1 MPSRELTRDQIA
13 AWYFEQL
20 HFQPYP
26 VQEEALL
33 AWFTSEQGVL
43 VCAPTG
49 TGKTLIAE
57 AALFEA
63 LQTGKRVYYTT
74 PLIALTD
81 QKFNEFQRLATRW
94 GFYPEDVGLV
104 TGNRRVNPDAPVLV
118 VVAEILLNRL
128 LTADFPFDD
137 VFAVVMDEFHNFN
150 DLERGI
156 VWEFALGLLPKHV
169 RVMLLSATVGNA
181 LEFVNWLDHQH
192 HRRLE
197 LVQGGDRQV
206 PLTFQWVGDMLLNE
220 QLEAMAE
227 GDDESRLTPALV
239 FCFNREQCWTVAEQ
253 IKGKRLLADGQQEQ
267 LGRELERYDWSQ
279 GAGPKLKQI
288 LIRGIGVHHAG
299 VLPKYRRIVEDLFQR
314 KLLTI
319 CVCTE
324 TLAAGV
330 NLPARSVVLPNL
342 LKGPPDDKKLVEAS
356 SAHQMFGRAG
366 RPQFDTR
373 GYVFA
378 LAHEDDVRI
387 ARWRE
392 KFDKIPED
400 TRDPG
405 LLKAKKDLKRKMPK
419 RSPTEQYWSEGQ
431 FQKLTQSPP
440 SRLRSRGP
448 LPWRL
453 LAYMLQ
459 ASPEVDRV
467 RALVAKRLS
476 DARHLEGGQK
486 QLEQML
492 LTLWRAGYVELDPPP
507 PKQAESSGGGRGG
520 TAEPSTKK
528 ADSPATDT
536 SPAAAGTGLFSLA
549 GGPENAGRT
558 RTAGRL
564 ATAAVGSSQ
573 AGSPIPAGRTT
584 ARADSARGSQPARP
598 GQPESQPPEEPA
610 YRPLYARPTYRLEKL
625 LLLRGINPLYGM
637 FLVNQLGIADRRE
650 RIQALESVLEIPRSM
665 LYQLRVPPPDQLPP
679 GPLATT
685 RLDVQLLQLGLASA
699 AELGVADASEEED
712 DRWQMFPEE
721 RVRVLTLG
729 DKLRRLFDHD
739 FPGVRDVSTTP
750 VWAVGELLEFGG
762 DFNKYVTSK
771 ALQKQEGIVFR
782 HCLRLILLCYEF
794 TQFCPPDADPN
805 EWREDLEDIA
815 ERVAEACRRI
825 DPDSTDKI
833 LEEATSTPELP

>member
-1 MPSRELTRDQIA
+1 MASRELTRDQIA

-20 HFQPYP
+20 PFQPYA

-33 AWFTSEQGVL
+33 AWFTADQGVL

-63 LQTGKRVYYTT
+63 LNSGKRVYYTT

-81 QKFNEFQRLATRW
+81 QKFNEFQQLATRW

-128 LTADFPFDD
+128 LTPDFPFDD

-156 VWEFALGLLPKHV
+156 VWEFALGLLPERV
-169 RVMLLSATVGNA
+169 RLLLLSATVGNA
-181 LEFVNWLDHQH
+181 LEFVNWLDREH

-227 GDDESRLTPALV
+227 GDDDSRLTPALV

-267 LGRELERYDWSQ
+267 LARELEQYDWSQ
-279 GAGPKLKQI
+279 GVGPKLKQV
-288 LIRGIGVHHAG
+288 LIRGVGVHHAG

-342 LKGPPDDKKLVEAS
+342 LKGPPGDKKLVDPS

-366 RPQFDTR
+366 RPQFDSR

-387 ARWRE
+387 SRWRE
-392 KFDKIPED
+392 KFDKIPEQ
-400 TRDPG
+400 TKDPG

-419 RSPTEQYWSEGQ
+419 RSPNEQYWTEGQ
-431 FQKLTQSPP
+431 FQKLTQAPP
-440 SRLRSRGP
+440 GRLRSRGP

-476 DARHLEGGQK
+476 DVRHLQAGQK

-492 LTLWRAGYVELDPPP
+492 ITLWKAGYVELDPPP
-507 PKQAESSGGGRGG
+507 PKQTEPDKREPGTKPPAGPPLVEPLPQVPSSGSPSGGLFAAASKRAGLSL
-520 TAEPSTKK
+520 PR
-528 ADSPATDT
+528 
-536 SPAAAGTGLFSLA
+536 PAAQS
-549 GGPENAGRT
+549 
-558 RTAGRL
+558 
-564 ATAAVGSSQ
+564 GS
-573 AGSPIPAGRTT
+573 AL
-584 ARADSARGSQPARP
+584 P
-598 GQPESQPPEEPA
+598 GQPGHPGQPVRPGLASQGEAKEEVPA
-610 YRPLYARPTYRLEKL
+610 YKPVYARPARTLDKL
-625 LLLRGINPLYGM
+625 LLLRGINPLYGV
-637 FLVNQLGIADRRE
+637 FLVNQLGIADRCE
-650 RIQALESVLEIPRSM
+650 RIQAMESVLEIPGS
-665 LYQLRVPPPDQLPP
+665 LLFQLRVPPPDQLPP

-699 AELGVADASEEED
+699 EELGAAESAEEEER
-712 DRWQMFPEE
+712 DRRGMFPED
-721 RVRVLTLG
+721 RVRILTLG
-729 DKLRRLFDHD
+729 DKLRRLFDYD
-739 FPGVRDVSTTP
+739 FPGVRDVRTTP
-750 VWAVGELLEFGG
+750 VWAAGELLEFGG
-762 DFNKYVTSK
+762 DFNRYVTSK

-794 TQFCPPDADPN
+794 TQLCPPDADPS

-815 ERVAEACRRI
+815 QRLTEACRKV
-825 DPDSTDKI
+825 DPDSTDKT
-833 LEEATSTPELP
+833 LQDAASQPELP

>member
-1 MPSRELTRDQIA
+1 MPSKNLTRDQIA

-20 HFQPYP
+20 PFQPYP

-63 LQTGKRVYYTT
+63 LQTGKRAYYTT

-81 QKFNEFQRLATRW
+81 QKFNEFQELATQW

-137 VFAVVMDEFHNFN
+137 VIAVVMDEFHNFN
-150 DLERGI
+150 DFERGI

-169 RVMLLSATVGNA
+169 RVLLLSATVGNA
-181 LEFVNWLDHQH
+181 LEFVNWLDHEH

-279 GAGPKLKQI
+279 GAGPKLRQI
-288 LIRGIGVHHAG
+288 LFRGIGVHHAG

-342 LKGPPDDKKLVEAS
+342 LKGPPDDKKLVDPS

-373 GYVFA
+373 GYVIA

-387 ARWRE
+387 SRWRE
-392 KFDKIPED
+392 KFDKIPEN
-400 TRDPG
+400 TKDPG

-419 RSPTEQYWSEGQ
+419 RSPNEQYWTEGQ
-431 FQKLTQSPP
+431 FQKLTQAPP
-440 SRLRSRGP
+440 GRLRSRGP

-453 LAYMLQ
+453 LAYMLM

-476 DARHLEGGQK
+476 DVRHLEGGQK

-492 LTLWRAGYVELDPPP
+492 LILWKAGYVELDPPP
-507 PKQAESSGGGRGG
+507 PK
-520 TAEPSTKK
+520 P
-528 ADSPATDT
+528 ADSPAPGANQD
-536 SPAAAGTGLFSLA
+536 AARAAEKANASKLEAAVRDAISAERSTGLLSQSGRPGTSGSRIPTQTTSEASGKRQQGSLA
-549 GGPENAGRT
+549 IPSRSG
-558 RTAGRL
+558 
-564 ATAAVGSSQ
+564 Q
-573 AGSPIPAGRTT
+573 AGPA
-584 ARADSARGSQPARP
+584 
-598 GQPESQPPEEPA
+598 PESQAPEEPA
-610 YRPLYARPTYRLEKL
+610 YKPVYARPMYTLEKL
-625 LLLRGINPLYGM
+625 LLLRGINPLYGV
-637 FLVNQLGIADRRE
+637 FLVNQLGIADRCE
-650 RIQALESVLEIPRSM
+650 RIQAMESVLEIPRSM
-665 LYQLRVPPPDQLPP
+665 LYQLRVPPPDQFPP

-699 AELGVADASEEED
+699 EELGAAEAAEEEQ
-712 DRWQMFPEE
+712 DRDRRIMFPDE
-721 RVRVLTLG
+721 RVRILTLG
-729 DKLRRLFDHD
+729 DKLRRLFDYD
-739 FPGVRDVSTTP
+739 FPGVRDVNTTP
-750 VWAVGELLEFGG
+750 VWAAGELLEYGG
-762 DFNKYVTSK
+762 DFNKYITSK
-771 ALQKQEGIVFR
+771 ALHKQEGIVFR
-782 HCLRLILLCYEF
+782 HCLRLILLCHEF

-805 EWREDLEDIA
+805 EWREDLKDIA
-815 ERVAEACRRI
+815 ERLAEACRKV
-825 DPDSTDKI
+825 DPDSTDKV
-833 LEEATSTPELP
+833 LEEAASVAELP

>member
-1 MPSRELTRDQIA
+1 MPSRELSRDQIA
-13 AWYFEQL
+13 AWYFNQL
-20 HFQPYP
+20 PFQPYP

-33 AWFTSEQGVL
+33 AWFTAEQGVL

-81 QKFNEFQRLATRW
+81 QKFNEFQQLATGW

-104 TGNRRVNPDAPVLV
+104 TGNRRVNPDAPILV

-128 LTADFPFDD
+128 LTPEFPFDD

-169 RVMLLSATVGNA
+169 RLLLLSATVGNA
-181 LEFVNWLDHQH
+181 LEFVNWLDHEH

-227 GDDESRLTPALV
+227 GDDEGRLTPALV

-267 LGRELERYDWSQ
+267 LVRELERYDWSQ

-288 LIRGIGVHHAG
+288 LVRGVGVHHAG
-299 VLPKYRRIVEDLFQR
+299 VLPKYRRVVEDLFQR

-330 NLPARSVVLPNL
+330 NLPARSVVLPTL
-342 LKGPPDDKKLVEAS
+342 LKGPPDDKKLVEPS

-387 ARWRE
+387 LRWRE
-392 KFDKIPED
+392 KFDKIPEN
-400 TRDPG
+400 TKDPG

-419 RSPTEQYWSEGQ
+419 RSPNEQYWTEGQ

-440 SRLRSRGP
+440 GRLRSRGP

-467 RALVAKRLS
+467 RTLVAKRLS
-476 DARHLEGGQK
+476 DVRHLESGQR
-486 QLEQML
+486 QLERML
-492 LTLWRAGYVELDPPP
+492 MVLWKAGYVELEPPP
-507 PKQAESSGGGRGG
+507 PKPTDKPAPDAAKARPALQPDVGLERPTHKSGSTGSGLLLGLSSH
-520 TAEPSTKK
+520 K
-528 ADSPATDT
+528 ADGPRAEKGSRPVAATGRAGPAQ
-536 SPAAAGTGLFSLA
+536 
-549 GGPENAGRT
+549 E
-558 RTAGRL
+558 
-564 ATAAVGSSQ
+564 SQ
-573 AGSPIPAGRTT
+573 A
-584 ARADSARGSQPARP
+584 AD
-598 GQPESQPPEEPA
+598 EPA
-610 YRPLYARPTYRLEKL
+610 YRPVYARPTRTLEKL
-625 LLLRGINPLYGM
+625 LLLRGINPLYGV

-650 RIQALESVLEIPRSM
+650 RVQAMESVLEIPRSM
-665 LYQLRVPPPDQLPP
+665 LFQLRVPPPDQLPP

-699 AELGVADASEEED
+699 EELGAAEAAEEEQ
-712 DRWQMFPEE
+712 DRDRRMMFPEE
-721 RVRVLTLG
+721 RVRVLTLA
-729 DKLRRLFDHD
+729 DKLRRLFDYD
-739 FPGVRDVSTTP
+739 FPGVPDVITTP
-750 VWAVGELLEFGG
+750 VWAAGELLEFGG

-794 TQFCPPDADPN
+794 TQFCPPDADPS
-805 EWREDLEDIA
+805 EWRDDLEDIA
-815 ERVAEACRRI
+815 EQLAEACRKV
-825 DPDSTDKI
+825 DPDSTDKV
-833 LEEATSTPELP
+833 LEEAASTPELP

>member
-20 HFQPYP
+20 PFQPYR

-57 AALFEA
+57 ATLFEA

-169 RVMLLSATVGNA
+169 RLLLLSATVGNA

-288 LIRGIGVHHAG
+288 LFRGIGVHHAG

-419 RSPTEQYWSEGQ
+419 RSPTEQYWTEGQ

-459 ASPEVDRV
+459 ASPDVDRV
-467 RALVAKRLS
+467 RELVAKRLS
-476 DARHLEGGQK
+476 DPRHLEGGQR

-492 LTLWRAGYVELDPPP
+492 ITLWKAGYVELEPPP
-507 PKQAESSGGGRGG
+507 PKPAEASGERRG
-520 TAEPSTKK
+520 PSTAQDAAAASAKK
-528 ADSPATDT
+528 PDPPA
-536 SPAAAGTGLFSLA
+536 SVANSAPAASGLFSLA
-549 GGPENAGRT
+549 GGPGDGGRSRTAERLAGRPVPP
-558 RTAGRL
+558 GP
-564 ATAAVGSSQ
+564 SSPAKGPR
-573 AGSPIPAGRTT
+573 AGSAGESPA
-584 ARADSARGSQPARP
+584 ADEPA
-598 GQPESQPPEEPA
+598 A
-610 YRPLYARPTYRLEKL
+610 YRPLVARPTYLLDKL
-625 LLLRGINPLYGM
+625 LRLRGINPLYGV
-637 FLVNQLGIADRRE
+637 FLINQLGIADRSE
-650 RIQALESVLEIPRSM
+650 RIQAMESVLEIPRSM

-699 AELGVADASEEED
+699 AELGAADASEEED
-712 DRWQMFPEE
+712 DRWQMFPDE
-721 RVRVLTLG
+721 RVRVLTLA
-729 DKLRRLFDHD
+729 DKLRRLFDYD

-782 HCLRLILLCYEF
+782 HCLRLILLCSEF

-805 EWREDLEDIA
+805 EWRDDLEDIA
-815 ERVAEACRRI
+815 ERVAEACRRV
-825 DPDSTDKI
+825 DPDSTDKV
-833 LEEATSTPELP
+833 LEEAASTPELP

>member
-1 MPSRELTRDQIA
+1 MPARNLTRDQIA

-20 HFQPYP
+20 PFPPYP

-33 AWFTSEQGVL
+33 AWFTAQQGVL

-63 LQTGKRVYYTT
+63 LQTGQRVYYTT

-81 QKFNEFQRLATRW
+81 QKFNEFQQLATRW

-104 TGNRRVNPDAPVLV
+104 TGNRRGNPDAPILV

-128 LTADFPFDD
+128 LTPEFPFDD

-169 RVMLLSATVGNA
+169 RLLLLSATVGNA
-181 LEFVNWLDHQH
+181 LEFVNWLDHEH

-227 GDDESRLTPALV
+227 GDDQTRLTPALV

-267 LGRELERYDWSQ
+267 LVRELERYDWSQ

-288 LIRGIGVHHAG
+288 LVRGVGVHHAG

-330 NLPARSVVLPNL
+330 NLPARSVVLPTL
-342 LKGPPDDKKLVEAS
+342 LKGPPDDKKLVDPS

-387 ARWRE
+387 LRWRE
-392 KFDKIPED
+392 KFDKIPEN
-400 TRDPG
+400 TKDPG

-419 RSPTEQYWSEGQ
+419 RSPNEQYWTEGQ
-431 FQKLTQSPP
+431 FQKLIQSPP
-440 SRLRSRGP
+440 GRLRSRGP

-467 RALVAKRLS
+467 RMLVAKRLS
-476 DARHLEGGQK
+476 DVRHLEAGQR
-486 QLEQML
+486 QLERML
-492 LTLWRAGYVELDPPP
+492 MVLWKAGYVELEPPP
-507 PKQAESSGGGRGG
+507 PK
-520 TAEPSTKK
+520 PSEK
-528 ADSPATDT
+528 
-536 SPAAAGTGLFSLA
+536 PAAKAEASQRAQTANAPTGRPEPAAGLLLGSRPSHL
-549 GGPENAGRT
+549 E
-558 RTAGRL
+558 TA
-564 ATAAVGSSQ
+564 
-573 AGSPIPAGRTT
+573 
-584 ARADSARGSQPARP
+584 SAKKDPQPAAPSVAITLRVMTATTSAKQDPRP
-598 GQPESQPPEEPA
+598 VAPRAGAPSAGDPAHAPEEPA
-610 YRPLYARPTYRLEKL
+610 YRPVYARPPPTLEKL
-625 LLLRGINPLYGM
+625 LLLRGINPLYGV
-637 FLVNQLGIADRRE
+637 FLINQLGIADRCE
-650 RIQALESVLEIPRSM
+650 RVQAMESVLEIPRSM
-665 LYQLRVPPPDQLPP
+665 LFQLRVPPPDQLPP

-699 AELGVADASEEED
+699 EELGAAAED
-712 DRWQMFPEE
+712 EPSTDRDRRAMFPEE
-721 RVRVLTLG
+721 RVRVLTLA
-729 DKLRRLFDHD
+729 DKLRRLFDYD
-739 FPGVRDVSTTP
+739 FPGVPDVITTP
-750 VWAVGELLEFGG
+750 VWAAGELLEFGG

-771 ALQKQEGIVFR
+771 ALQKQEGILFR

-794 TQFCPPDADPN
+794 TQFCPPDADPS
-805 EWREDLEDIA
+805 EWRDDLEDVA
-815 ERVAEACRRI
+815 ERLAEACRKI
-825 DPDSTDKI
+825 DPDSTDKA

>member
-1 MPSRELTRDQIA
+1 MASPTLTRDQIA

-20 HFQPYP
+20 PYAPYP

-81 QKFNEFQRLATRW
+81 QKFNEFQQLATRW

-128 LTADFPFDD
+128 LSADISFED

-169 RVMLLSATVGNA
+169 RLLLLSATVGNA
-181 LEFVNWLDHQH
+181 LEFVNWLDREHR
-192 HRRLE
+192 RRLE

-220 QLEAMAE
+220 QLEAMAA

-267 LGRELERYDWSQ
+267 LARELERHDWSQ

-299 VLPKYRRIVEDLFQR
+299 VLPKYRRIVEELFQR

-342 LKGPPDDKKLVEAS
+342 LKGPPDDKKLVEPS

-373 GYVFA
+373 GYVIA

-392 KFDKIPED
+392 KFDKIPEN
-400 TRDPG
+400 TKDPG

-419 RSPTEQYWSEGQ
+419 RSPNEQYWTEGQ
-431 FQKLTQSPP
+431 FQKLTQAPP
-440 SRLRSRGP
+440 GRLRSRGP

-476 DARHLEGGQK
+476 DVRHLEAGQK

-492 LTLWRAGYVELDPPP
+492 MILWKAGYVELEPPP
-507 PKQAESSGGGRGG
+507 PKP
-520 TAEPSTKK
+520 TEPNPQTPGAKP
-528 ADSPATDT
+528 PATT
-536 SPAAAGTGLFSLA
+536 TLPGAVPSASTAGLFSQ
-549 GGPENAGRT
+549 GGSPHVAASLRDAT
-558 RTAGRL
+558 PP
-564 ATAAVGSSQ
+564 TAAARQNQ
-573 AGSPIPAGRTT
+573 A
-584 ARADSARGSQPARP
+584 
-598 GQPESQPPEEPA
+598 PETPA
-610 YRPLYARPTYRLEKL
+610 YKPVYARPTYTLEKL
-625 LLLRGINPLYGM
+625 LLLRGINPLYGV
-637 FLVNQLGIADRRE
+637 FLINQLGIADRCE
-650 RIQALESVLEIPRSM
+650 RIQAMESVLEIPRSM
-665 LYQLRVPPPDQLPP
+665 LFQLRVPPPDQLPP

-699 AELGVADASEEED
+699 AELGAAEDEEEED
-712 DRWQMFPEE
+712 GRDRRTMFPDE

-729 DKLRRLFDHD
+729 DKLRRLFDYD
-739 FPGVRDVSTTP
+739 FPGVRDLRTTP
-750 VWAVGELLEFGG
+750 VWAAGELLEFGG

-782 HCLRLILLCYEF
+782 HCLRLILLCHEF
-794 TQFCPPDADPN
+794 TQFCPPDADPS
-805 EWREDLEDIA
+805 EWREDLKDIA
-815 ERVAEACRRI
+815 EQLAEACRKV
-825 DPDSTDKI
+825 DPDSTDKV
-833 LEEATSTPELP
+833 LEEAATVVGQEDARQEY

>member
-1 MPSRELTRDQIA
+1 MPSRPLTRDQIA

-20 HFQPYP
+20 PFQPYP

-33 AWFTSEQGVL
+33 AWFTSDQGVL

-49 TGKTLIAE
+49 TGKTVIAE

-63 LQTGKRVYYTT
+63 LHTGKRAYYTT

-81 QKFNEFQRLATRW
+81 QKFNEFQRLAAQW

-104 TGNRRVNPDAPVLV
+104 TGNRRVNPDAPILI

-128 LTADFPFDD
+128 LTADFPFED
-137 VFAVVMDEFHNFN
+137 VIAVVMDEFHNFN

-169 RVMLLSATVGNA
+169 RLLLLSATVGNA
-181 LEFVNWLDHQH
+181 LEFVNWLDREHQ
-192 HRRLE
+192 RRLE

-206 PLTFQWVGDMLLNE
+206 ALTFQWVGDMLLNE

-227 GDDESRLTPALV
+227 GDEASRLTPALV

-267 LGRELERYDWSQ
+267 LVRELERYDWSQ

-342 LKGPPDDKKLVEAS
+342 LKGPPDDRKLVEPS

-373 GYVFA
+373 GYVIA

-387 ARWRE
+387 SRWRE
-392 KFDKIPED
+392 KFDKIPEN
-400 TRDPG
+400 TKDPG
-405 LLKAKKDLKRKMPK
+405 LLRAKKDLKRKMPK
-419 RSPTEQYWSEGQ
+419 RSPNEQYWTEGQ
-431 FQKLTQSPP
+431 FHKLTQAPP
-440 SRLRSRGP
+440 GRLRSRGP

-476 DARHLEGGQK
+476 DVRHLESGQK

-492 LTLWRAGYVELDPPP
+492 MILWKAGYVELDPPP
-507 PKQAESSGGGRGG
+507 PKPTDPNKQGQAANAPETKSRGDVTHGDAMPGRG
-520 TAEPSTKK
+520 
-528 ADSPATDT
+528 
-536 SPAAAGTGLFSLA
+536 TGGIFSL
-549 GGPENAGRT
+549 GGKPAS
-558 RTAGRL
+558 
-564 ATAAVGSSQ
+564 AALPSRAEQTGSARKSQ
-573 AGSPIPAGRTT
+573 AGQAGQ
-584 ARADSARGSQPARP
+584 AGSAPNGP
-598 GQPESQPPEEPA
+598 GPETPA
-610 YRPLYARPTYRLEKL
+610 YRPVHAYPTYTMEKL
-625 LLLRGINPLYGM
+625 LLLRGINPLYGV
-637 FLVNQLGIADRRE
+637 FLVNQLGIADRCE
-650 RIQALESVLEIPRSM
+650 RIQAMESVLEIPRSM
-665 LYQLRVPPPDQLPP
+665 LFQLRVPPPDQLPL

-699 AELGVADASEEED
+699 EELGAAEEEED
-712 DRWQMFPEE
+712 EADRDRRIMFPDE
-721 RVRVLTLG
+721 RVRILSLG
-729 DKLRRLFDHD
+729 DKLRRLFDYD
-739 FPGVRDVSTTP
+739 FPGVRDINTTS
-750 VWAVGELLEFGG
+750 VWAAGELLEFGG

-782 HCLRLILLCYEF
+782 HCLRLILLCHEF
-794 TQFCPPDADPN
+794 TQFCPPDADPS
-805 EWREDLEDIA
+805 EWREDLKDIA
-815 ERVAEACRRI
+815 ERLAEACRKV
-825 DPDSTDKI
+825 DPDSTDKV
-833 LEEATSTPELP
+833 LEEAATKLELP

>member
-1 MPSRELTRDQIA
+1 MASPTLTRDQIA

-20 HFQPYP
+20 PYAPYP

-81 QKFNEFQRLATRW
+81 QKFNEFQQLATRW

-128 LTADFPFDD
+128 LSADFSFDD
-137 VFAVVMDEFHNFN
+137 VIGVVMDEFHNFN

-169 RVMLLSATVGNA
+169 RLLLLSATVGNA
-181 LEFVNWLDHQH
+181 LEFVNWLDREHQ
-192 HRRLE
+192 RRLE

-220 QLEAMAE
+220 QLEAMAA

-267 LGRELERYDWSQ
+267 LARELERHDWSQ
-279 GAGPKLKQI
+279 GAGPKMKQI

-342 LKGPPDDKKLVEAS
+342 LKGPPDDKKLVEPS

-373 GYVFA
+373 GYVIA

-392 KFDKIPED
+392 KFDKIPEN
-400 TRDPG
+400 TKDPG

-419 RSPTEQYWSEGQ
+419 RSPNEQYWTEGQ
-431 FQKLTQSPP
+431 FQKLTQAPP
-440 SRLRSRGP
+440 GRLRSRGP

-476 DARHLEGGQK
+476 DVRHLESGQK

-492 LTLWRAGYVELDPPP
+492 MTLWKAGYVELEPPP
-507 PKQAESSGGGRGG
+507 PK
-520 TAEPSTKK
+520 TTEPNPPPPGAK
-528 ADSPATDT
+528 
-536 SPAAAGTGLFSLA
+536 PAAAATPGLFSQ
-549 GGPENAGRT
+549 GGSPHVAASLRD
-558 RTAGRL
+558 A
-564 ATAAVGSSQ
+564 APPPTAAARQNQ
-573 AGSPIPAGRTT
+573 A
-584 ARADSARGSQPARP
+584 
-598 GQPESQPPEEPA
+598 PETPA
-610 YRPLYARPTYRLEKL
+610 YRPVYARPTYTLDKL
-625 LLLRGINPLYGM
+625 LQLRGINPLYGV
-637 FLVNQLGIADRRE
+637 FLINQLGIADRCE
-650 RIQALESVLEIPRSM
+650 RIQAMESVLEIPRSM
-665 LYQLRVPPPDQLPP
+665 LFQLRVPPPDQLPP

-699 AELGVADASEEED
+699 AELGAATEDEEED
-712 DRWQMFPEE
+712 DRDRRTMFPDE
-721 RVRVLTLG
+721 RVWVLTLG
-729 DKLRRLFDHD
+729 DKLRRLFDYD
-739 FPGVRDVSTTP
+739 FPGIRDLRTTP
-750 VWAVGELLEFGG
+750 VWAAGELLEFGG
-762 DFNKYVTSK
+762 DFNKYITSK

-782 HCLRLILLCYEF
+782 HCLRLILLCHEF
-794 TQFCPPDADPN
+794 TQFCPPDADPS
-805 EWREDLEDIA
+805 EWREDLKDIA
-815 ERVAEACRRI
+815 EQLAEACRKV

-833 LEEATSTPELP
+833 LEEAATVVGQEDDGQEYKG